1 MSDTPRPRWCSLKDA
16 AAIYSVHPDTL
27 RRRIREG
34 KLTGLKLGYKTLRID
49 LNEVEVLFQ
58 KMPTTRGSDS
68 AGGK

>member
-1 MSDTPRPRWCSLKDA
+1 MAGSPKPRWCSLKDA

-58 KMPTTRGSDS
+58 KMPTAGGSDS
-68 AGGK
+68 AAEK